1 MHNYTKRKLSHK
13 LDLCTGDALHI
24 KRGKKYST
32 THKYLVNTQFIYN
45 YNILC
50 MKSSQADGFNKLE
63 IVKLHFPFISA
74 GGRLAVGE
82 PLGAKTGLVHSAPLV
97 VKG

>member
-1 MHNYTKRKLSHK
+1 MHTNYTKRKLSHK
-13 LDLCTGDALHI
+13 LNLCTGDALHI

-32 THKYLVNTQFIYN
+32 TYILGEHTIIYN
-45 YNILC
+45 YNIL
-50 MKSSQADGFNKLE
+50 SQADGFNKLE

-97 VKG
+97 VKV